1 MGAME
6 PTPGK
11 VHPARRAR
19 LAAGA
24 LSASALVGL
33 TGYLATDHPAP
44 ATAAP
49 SAAPVAAPDPRPT
62 TPSTPTT
69 PTTPSTVAPS
79 PRSSSGFSGAI
90 PARPSLR
97 PSTRSR
103 GS

>member
-1 MGAME
+1 ME

-49 SAAPVAAPDPRPT
+49 SVAPAAA
-62 TPSTPTT
+62 
-69 PTTPSTVAPS
+69 PSTVAPS
-79 PRSSSGFSGAI
+79 ARSGSGFSGAV